1 MILSMTGYGSA
12 ENKLN
17 TTTYTVEIRSLNSA
31 KGFDLM
37 LKNPSK
43 FKSLE
48 MNWRNQ
54 VNEKLQRG
62 KIDVSVNFKSDES
75 IALMSLDKLEASYRE
90 IEKVANTLQADKT
103 GLLASLLPMLSGM
116 DTDANGATEDEMN
129 IIQALI
135 EKACNDLH
143 NFRIKEGATIAAD
156 IHQKID
162 NIQKLLNQTKEQD
175 KNRLA
180 SIKSKIEDR
189 MAQFIPSESIDTNRL
204 EQEIIFYLEKMDI
217 NEEISRLSAHILYCK
232 ETMNSD
238 ENILGRK
245 LNFIAQEMGREINTI
260 GSKANDV
267 DIQKLVVGMKDELEK
282 IKEQTNNVL

>member
-12 ENKLN
+12 ENKLK

-31 KGFDLM
+31 KGFDLT

-75 IALMSLDKLEASYRE
+75 IMLFSLDKLEASYRD

-116 DTDANGATEDEMN
+116 DTDANGATEDEMKL
-129 IIQALI
+129 IQSLI
-135 EKACNDLH
+135 EKACDDLH
-143 NFRIKEGATIAAD
+143 NFRIKEGKTIASD
-156 IHQKID
+156 IQQKIE
-162 NIQKLLNQTKEQD
+162 NIQQLLNQTKVQD
-175 KNRLA
+175 KSRLA
-180 SIKSKIEDR
+180 NIKSKIEDR
-189 MAQFIPSESIDTNRL
+189 MAQFVSSENIDSNRL
-204 EQEIIFYLEKMDI
+204 EQEVIFYLEKMDI
-217 NEEISRLSAHILYCK
+217 NEEMSRLGAHLIYFM
-232 ETMNSD
+232 ETLNSD
-238 ENILGRK
+238 ENVLGRK

-267 DIQKLVVGMKDELEK
+267 AIQKLVVSMKDELEK